1 MNIRSALSPEGDNE
15 DALSDISIENLP
27 VGDIEID
34 IPEDEPAELTEE
46 EKQERRR
53 ELIRRQGEIQQSY
66 ERILSSPIEDIHEEN
81 KSDPYVESHCSNT
94 EDLHGDPL
102 STDNLVVFIKES
114 SELGECYLRTDLE
127 DSFSNAEEVYIWKGP
142 PSPFIAYSLNGNI
155 TRGERDT
162 DNPIFK
168 LPYSGIWVD
177 KIVVNAAL
185 ELPLDSAVT
194 TIYLRRGEKQS
205 IGSGFAMSA
214 LHGQWGGHW
223 RPTIGINGKPYA
235 EYVNRGNAEPDDRH
249 YIYTT
254 D

>member
-1 MNIRSALSPEGDNE
+1 MNNE

-27 VGDIEID
+27 IGDIEID
-34 IPEDEPAELTEE
+34 IPEDEPMELTEE
-46 EKQERRR
+46 EKHERRR
-53 ELIRRQGEIQQSY
+53 ELIRRQEEIQQTY
-66 ERILSSPIEDIHEEN
+66 ERILSSPVEIVEE
-81 KSDPYVESHCSNT
+81 KIDSYVEEHCSNM

-102 STDNLVVFIKES
+102 TTDSLVVFIKEGS
-114 SELGECYLRTDLE
+114 DTGECYLRTDLE
-127 DSFSNAEEVYIWKGP
+127 EIFNNAEEVYIWKGP
-142 PSPFIAYSLNGNI
+142 PSPFVAYALNGAI

-162 DNPIFK
+162 ENPVFK
-168 LPYSGIWVD
+168 LAYSGIWID
-177 KIVVNAAL
+177 KIVANKAL
-185 ELPLDSAVT
+185 ELPSDPSAVT
-194 TIYLRRGEKQS
+194 TIYLYRGEKQS

-223 RPTIGINGKPYA
+223 RPTIGIDGKQYA